1 MKKFFSAIL
10 IACLMIVM
18 PLMVSCDNNVDPVDP
33 KEPGNSYT
41 LTITCETDEVTLGQP
56 EKIEMD
62 GYYYSFLYDG
72 DPLLYFSS
80 SVDIGKKVDENTNV
94 KLVLYISLFAEDLA
108 VKVNNEPI
116 TLEEP
121 LLSENDEFN
130 YVEFSFNITQD
141 TNVVISG
148 KFI

>member
-18 PLMVSCDNNVDPVDP
+18 PIMVSCDNHVYSVDP

-94 KLVLYISLFAEDLA
+94 KIAEDLA

-121 LLSENDEFN
+121 QLSENEEFN
-130 YVEFSFNITQD
+130 YVEFSFDVTRD
-141 TNVVISG
+141 TNVVVSG